1 MVCRPSFDGLASTG
15 LLRGAPAT
23 ADFQQD
29 ERVGRRSFD
38 RLRTNGWGCFEGLP
52 STGLLREGLPPRRT
66 FSRTNGWDAG
76 PSTGSGRTGGG
87 ASRGF
92 LRRACFEGLPPR
104 RTFSRTNGW
113 DAGPSTGSGRTGGGA
128 SRGFL
133 RRACFEGLPPR
144 RTFSRTNGWDA
155 GPSTGSGRTGGG
167 ASTGFLRRAQEER
180 AGLLRR
186 ASFDRLRTNGWGCF
200 EGLPSTGLPSTG
212 LRTNGSG
219 GFDRL
224 RTNESGSFGGRPST
238 GSGRTGQGPSA
249 GSGRTAGVLRR
260 ASFSK
265 AACEV
270 DCAATGLMQ
279 PRFPRAANW
288 PGRKIQGRASGPHG
302 PTGCKLDWKTIAIRA
317 RDIRGRDVLR
327 VSSQPSKQPYDKCY
341 QCNSTHSSPQVS
353 VDSHLSTGSHDS
365 GPCESNR
372 IGGGPKVSPTG
383 SPGVSVG
390 QACVASESCSF
401 PNVPLTDQSWNCS
414 IESHFH
420 CVPVHGG
427 LLLGGKPW
435 HQEATKGDESWGST
449 SSAKVG

>member
-1 MVCRPSFDGLASTG
+1 MVCRPSFDRLPPWRTFSRTNGWGCFDGLASRG
-15 LLRGAPAT
+15 FLRQAPAT

-38 RLRTNGWGCFEGLP
+38 RLRTNGWGCFGGLV
-52 STGLLREGLPPRRT
+52 
-66 FSRTNGWDAG
+66 
-76 PSTGSGRTGGG
+76 STGSRHGGLSAGRTGGTPVLRQAQDERVG
-87 ASRGF
+87 VLRGASFDGLASRGS
-92 LRRACFEGLPPR
+92 RHGGL
-104 RTFSRTNGW
+104 S
-113 DAGPSTGSGRTGGGA
+113 AGRTGGTPVLRQAQDERVGVLRQA
-128 SRGFL
+128 SFDGL
-133 RRACFEGLPPR
+133 RRNGRACFGGR
-144 RTFSRTNGWDA
+144 
-155 GPSTGSGRTGGG
+155 PSTDSGPTGGG

-186 ASFDRLRTNGWGCF
+186 ASFDRLRTNG
-200 EGLPSTGLPSTG
+200 S
-212 LRTNGSG
+212 R
-219 GFDRL
+219 
-224 RTNESGSFGGRPST
+224 SFGGRPST
-238 GSGRTGQGPSA
+238 GSGRTSQGPSA
-249 GSGRTAGVLRR
+249 GFLRQAQDERVRVLRRAQDERAGVLRR

-288 PGRKIQGRASGPHG
+288 PGRKIQGRTSGPHG

-420 CVPVHGG
+420 LRAC
-427 LLLGGKPW
+427 PW
-435 HQEATKGDESWGST
+435 RSAIGREAVAPGSHQRR
-449 SSAKVG
+449 